1 MYFVVDVIAPVFV
14 IVLVGYM
21 AVKLKAFPASGI
33 GALISFT
40 NNFAAPM
47 LLFRAMLTLD
57 FSTALD
63 PKIIAPFYFAAFSG
77 FVLGIILA
85 RTVFSYRPGEAVSV
99 GFSAL
104 FTNTVLLGI
113 PIVQRAYG
121 VEALPIVFLIIGF
134 HAPSLMTVGMI
145 TMELSRR
152 DGRPLSVALLDAAKR
167 IGTNPLLI
175 GVFCGVTLNVSGL
188 QLPKVLED
196 TTAMM
201 VQAVLPTALFGL
213 GAALTQYS
221 IKKAVLPAAA
231 MTAIK
236 TLMHPFLA
244 WLVLVPILGVP
255 HEISRAVVLLAAM
268 PSGINAYIFATY
280 FNRALDVATS
290 TVLLS
295 TLFSVFSISF
305 WLWFLS

>member
-14 IVLVGYM
+14 IVFIGYM

-63 PKIIAPFYFAAFSG
+63 PKIIGPFYVAAFSG
-77 FVLGIILA
+77 FILGIILA

-121 VEALPIVFLIIGF
+121 VEALPILFLIIGF

-152 DGRPLSVALLDAAKR
+152 DGRPLSIALLDAAKR
-167 IGTNPLLI
+167 IASNPLLI
-175 GVFCGVTLNVSGL
+175 GIFCGVTLNLSGL
-188 QLPKVLED
+188 HLPKVIED
-196 TTAMM
+196 ATSML

-213 GAALTQYS
+213 GAALTQYR

-236 TLMHPFLA
+236 TIMHPFLA
-244 WLVLVPILGVP
+244 WLLLVPILGVP

-290 TVLLS
+290 TILLS
-295 TLFSVFSISF
+295 TLFSIFSISF

>member
-1 MYFVVDVIAPVFV
+1 MYFVIDVVAPVFV
-14 IVLVGYM
+14 IVLLGYV
-21 AVKLKAFPASGI
+21 AVKLRIFPSGGI
-33 GALISFT
+33 NALIAFT

-63 PKIIAPFYFAAFSG
+63 PKIILPFYVAGISG

-85 RTVFSYRPGEAVSV
+85 RKLFSYRPGEAVSV

-121 VEALPIVFLIIGF
+121 VEALPIIFLIIGF
-134 HAPSLMTVGMI
+134 HAPSLMTIGML

-152 DGRPLSVALLDAAKR
+152 DGRPLSVAILDALKR
-167 IGTNPLLI
+167 IVSNPLLI
-175 GVFCGVTLNVSGL
+175 GIACGVALNLSGL
-188 QLPKVLED
+188 KLPRVLD
-196 TTAMM
+196 DATSMM
-201 VQAVLPTALFGL
+201 VAAVLPTALFGL

-231 MTAIK
+231 MSAIK
-236 TLMHPFLA
+236 TIMHPLLA
-244 WLVLVPILGVP
+244 WIILVPILGMP
-255 HEISRAVVLLAAM
+255 HEIARAVVLLAAM

-280 FNRALDVATS
+280 YNRALDVATS

-295 TLFSVFSISF
+295 TLVSIFSISF

>member
-1 MYFVVDVIAPVFV
+1 MRQNG
-14 IVLVGYM
+14 L
-21 AVKLKAFPASGI
+21 
-33 GALISFT
+33 
-40 NNFAAPM
+40 
-47 LLFRAMLTLD
+47 
-57 FSTALD
+57 
-63 PKIIAPFYFAAFSG
+63 
-77 FVLGIILA
+77 
-85 RTVFSYRPGEAVSV
+85 
-99 GFSAL
+99 
-104 FTNTVLLGI
+104 
-113 PIVQRAYG
+113 
-121 VEALPIVFLIIGF
+121 
-134 HAPSLMTVGMI
+134 
-145 TMELSRR
+145 
-152 DGRPLSVALLDAAKR
+152 
-167 IGTNPLLI
+167 GTNPLLI
-175 GVFCGVTLNVSGL
+175 GVFCGVTLNLSGL

-221 IKKAVLPAAA
+221 IKKAVMPAAA

-236 TLMHPFLA
+236 TIMHPFLA

-255 HEISRAVVLLAAM
+255 HEVSRAVVLLAAM

>member
-1 MYFVVDVIAPVFV
+1 MYFVIDVVAPVFV
-14 IVLVGYM
+14 IVLLGYV
-21 AVKLKAFPASGI
+21 AVKLRIFPSGGI
-33 GALISFT
+33 NALIAFT

-63 PKIIAPFYFAAFSG
+63 PKIILPFYVAGISG

-85 RTVFSYRPGEAVSV
+85 RKLFAYRPGEAVSV

-121 VEALPIVFLIIGF
+121 VEALPIIFLIIGF
-134 HAPSLMTVGMI
+134 HAPSLMTIGML

-152 DGRPLSVALLDAAKR
+152 DGRPLSVAILDALKR
-167 IGTNPLLI
+167 IVSNPLLI
-175 GVFCGVTLNVSGL
+175 GIACGVALNLSGL
-188 QLPKVLED
+188 KLPKVLD
-196 TTAMM
+196 DATSMM
-201 VQAVLPTALFGL
+201 VAAVLPTALFGL

-231 MTAIK
+231 MSAIK
-236 TLMHPFLA
+236 TIMHPLLA
-244 WLVLVPILGVP
+244 WIILVPILGMP
-255 HEISRAVVLLAAM
+255 HEIARAVVLLAAM

-280 FNRALDVATS
+280 YNRALDVATS

-295 TLFSVFSISF
+295 TLVSIFSISF

>member
-1 MYFVVDVIAPVFV
+1 MYFVIDVVAPVFV
-14 IVLVGYM
+14 IVFIGYL
-21 AVKLKAFPASGI
+21 AVKLKVFPSGGI
-33 GALISFT
+33 NALIAFT

-63 PKIIAPFYFAAFSG
+63 PKIILPFYVAAISG

-85 RTVFSYRPGEAVSV
+85 RKLFSYRPGEAVSV

-121 VEALPIVFLIIGF
+121 VEALPIIFLIIGF
-134 HAPSLMTVGMI
+134 HAPSLMTIGML

-152 DGRPLSVALLDAAKR
+152 DGRPLSVAILDALKR
-167 IGTNPLLI
+167 IVSNPLLI
-175 GVFCGVTLNVSGL
+175 GIACGVALNLSGL
-188 QLPKVLED
+188 KLPKVLD
-196 TTAMM
+196 DATSMM
-201 VQAVLPTALFGL
+201 VAAVLPTALFGL

-231 MTAIK
+231 MSVIK
-236 TLMHPFLA
+236 TIMHPLLA
-244 WLVLVPILGVP
+244 WTILVPILGMP
-255 HEISRAVVLLAAM
+255 HEIARAVVLLAAM

-280 FNRALDVATS
+280 YNRALDVATS

-295 TLFSVFSISF
+295 TLVSIFSISF

>member
-14 IVLVGYM
+14 IVLIGYM

-63 PKIIAPFYFAAFSG
+63 PKIIGPFYFAAFSG
-77 FVLGIILA
+77 FVLGIFLA

-175 GVFCGVTLNVSGL
+175 GVFCGVTLNLSGL

-221 IKKAVLPAAA
+221 IKKAVMPAAA

-236 TLMHPFLA
+236 TIMHPFLA

>member
-1 MYFVVDVIAPVFV
+1 MYFVIDVIAPVFV
-14 IVLVGYM
+14 IVLIGYM
-21 AVKLKAFPASGI
+21 AVKLNIFPSGGI
-33 GALISFT
+33 SALIAFT

-57 FSTALD
+57 FATALD
-63 PKIIAPFYFAAFSG
+63 PKIIAPFYIAGISG
-77 FVLGIILA
+77 FVLGIFLA
-85 RTVFSYRPGEAVSV
+85 RVVFKYQPGQSVAV

-113 PIVQRAYG
+113 PIIQRAYG
-121 VEALPIVFLIIGF
+121 VEALPTIFLIIGF
-134 HAPSLMTVGMI
+134 HAPTMMTIGML

-152 DGRPLSVALLDAAKR
+152 DGRPLTTAIWDAFKR
-167 IGTNPLLI
+167 IVSNPLLI
-175 GVFCGVTLNVSGL
+175 GIACGVTLNLSGL
-188 QLPKVLED
+188 ALPKVLD
-196 TTAMM
+196 DATNMM
-201 VQAVLPTALFGL
+201 VAAVLPTALFGL

-221 IKKAVLPAAA
+221 LKKAVLPAAA
-231 MTAIK
+231 MSAIK

-244 WLVLVPILGVP
+244 WVILVPILKVP
-255 HEISRAVVLLAAM
+255 HEISRAVILLAAM

-280 FNRALDVATS
+280 YNRALDVATS

-295 TLFSVFSISF
+295 TLISIFSISF

>member
-1 MYFVVDVIAPVFV
+1 MYFVIDVVAPVFV
-14 IVLVGYM
+14 IVLLGYV
-21 AVKLKAFPASGI
+21 AVKLRIFPSGGI
-33 GALISFT
+33 NALIAFT

-63 PKIIAPFYFAAFSG
+63 PKIILPFYVAGISG

-85 RTVFSYRPGEAVSV
+85 RKLFAYRPGEAVSV

-121 VEALPIVFLIIGF
+121 VEALPIIFLIIGF
-134 HAPSLMTVGMI
+134 HAPSLMTIGML

-152 DGRPLSVALLDAAKR
+152 DGRPLSVAILDALKR
-167 IGTNPLLI
+167 IVSNPLLI
-175 GVFCGVTLNVSGL
+175 GIACGVALNLSGL
-188 QLPKVLED
+188 KLPKVLD
-196 TTAMM
+196 DATSMM
-201 VQAVLPTALFGL
+201 VAAVLPTALFGL

-231 MTAIK
+231 MSAIK
-236 TLMHPFLA
+236 TIMHPLLA
-244 WLVLVPILGVP
+244 WIILVPILGMP
-255 HEISRAVVLLAAM
+255 HENARAVVLLAAM

-280 FNRALDVATS
+280 YNRALDVATS

-295 TLFSVFSISF
+295 TLVSIFSISF

>member
-1 MYFVVDVIAPVFV
+1 MYFVIDVIAPVFV
-14 IVLVGYM
+14 IVLLGYM
-21 AVKLKAFPASGI
+21 AVKVNIFPANGI
-33 GALISFT
+33 SALIAFT

-57 FSTALD
+57 FATALD
-63 PKIIAPFYFAAFSG
+63 PKVIAPFYVAGLIG
-77 FVLGIILA
+77 FVLGIVLA
-85 RTVFSYRPGEAVSV
+85 RKVFNYRPGEAVSV
-99 GFSAL
+99 GFGGW

-121 VEALPIVFLIIGF
+121 VEALPIIFLIIGF
-134 HAPSLMTVGMI
+134 HAPSLMTIGMM

-152 DGRPLSVALLDAAKR
+152 DGRPLGVAILDALKR
-167 IGTNPLLI
+167 VATNPLLI
-175 GVFCGVTLNVSGL
+175 GIACGVTLNLSGSS
-188 QLPKVLED
+188 LPKVLD
-196 TTAMM
+196 DATKMM
-201 VQAVLPTALFGL
+201 VAAVLPTALFGL

-231 MTAIK
+231 MSATK
-236 TLMHPFLA
+236 TMLHPLLT
-244 WLVLVPILGVP
+244 WVILVPVLGVP

-280 FNRALDVATS
+280 YNRALDVATS

-295 TLFSVFSISF
+295 TLVSVLSISF

>member
-1 MYFVVDVIAPVFV
+1 MYFVIDVVAPVFV
-14 IVLVGYM
+14 IVLLGYV
-21 AVKLKAFPASGI
+21 AVKLRIFPSGGI
-33 GALISFT
+33 NALIAFT

-63 PKIIAPFYFAAFSG
+63 PKIILPFYVAGISG

-85 RTVFSYRPGEAVSV
+85 RKLFSYRPGEAVSV

-121 VEALPIVFLIIGF
+121 VEALPIIFLIIGF
-134 HAPSLMTVGMI
+134 HAPSLMTIGML

-152 DGRPLSVALLDAAKR
+152 DGRPLSVAILDALKR
-167 IGTNPLLI
+167 IVSNPLLI
-175 GVFCGVTLNVSGL
+175 GIACGVALNLSGL
-188 QLPKVLED
+188 KLPKVLD
-196 TTAMM
+196 DATSMM
-201 VQAVLPTALFGL
+201 VAAVLPTALFGL

-231 MTAIK
+231 MSAIK
-236 TLMHPFLA
+236 TIMHPLLA
-244 WLVLVPILGVP
+244 WIILVPILGMP
-255 HEISRAVVLLAAM
+255 HEIARAVVLLAAM

-280 FNRALDVATS
+280 YNRALDVATS

-295 TLFSVFSISF
+295 TLVSIFSISF